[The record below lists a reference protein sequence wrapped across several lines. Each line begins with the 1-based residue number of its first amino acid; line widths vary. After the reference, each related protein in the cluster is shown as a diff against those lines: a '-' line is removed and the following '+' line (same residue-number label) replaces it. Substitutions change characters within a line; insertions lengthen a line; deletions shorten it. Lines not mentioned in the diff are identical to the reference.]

1 MAMCLR
7 KGIALLIAFTLLAA
21 GLLAIPSFAVYA
33 APDDG
38 GRVPYRYSFDKIHTK
53 SHSDTRLVVLRDLEL
68 ELGQPL
74 EAAGWLATDEGVSA
88 YQYLWIPAGGGVGEW
103 ITLTDARIS
112 PRPDLEGA
120 GIPYVS
126 GHGTAGFTFSI
137 EPPEGTADGYYD
149 VYVRALDGMGTPCD
163 LAVLLGL
170 RYGEPDVVTV
180 GAHRISFSR
189 VLREGEASLFGGA
202 TVTEEAIILPP
213 DGGVKLG
220 HFNLAGFEA
229 VKITYEA
236 LNPEAPGKTPV
247 LGLKSA
253 GTYSYGK
260 GSEGYNLTDDL
271 AYTPISLSQSE
282 ILLDLS
288 GCDDYGDLWLTG
300 HLNADLRITKVE
312 FVCNGYG
319 TDRVAAKVY
328 LSEELISSYFTSY
341 NYTDLK
347 PLTDP
352 VLGDVLRMEV
362 KEDTNDPFVFFH
374 AGKLLKDRDVVLD
387 AGEYKYMVFLYR
399 AGTANNTTRMNLYLC
414 AGNITGAT
422 EACNQG
428 VALQNDGKWHYL
440 LVDLTQRENWDGII
454 NGWRF
459 DYISGNSDA
468 GDYVDFASVQFFR
481 TEKAAKAAAGQD
493 PAKGTAFHTGD
504 PFMIKDL
511 CEEQG
516 QESNGDIPTID
527 PADTY
532 VVTEP
537 ATEPPAE
544 PPTNPTDETQAPS
557 PTPEDT
563 TSAPTETEPAGKGC
577 RGALVIPVVLP
588 VLSIPAILLSKRETN
603 NCKKEKRYA

>member
-7 KGIALLIAFTLLAA
+7 KGIALLIVFTLLVA

-74 EAAGWLATDEGVSA
+74 EVAGWLATDEGISA
-88 YQYLWIPAGGGVGEW
+88 YQYLWLPAGGGSGEW
-103 ITLTDARIS
+103 VTLTDAKIS
-112 PRPDLEGA
+112 PRPDLAGA
-120 GIPYVS
+120 GVPYVS
-126 GHGTAGFTFSI
+126 GHSTAGFSFSI
-137 EPPEGTADGYYD
+137 TPPADTADGYYD
-149 VYVRALDGMGTPCD
+149 VYIRALDGMGIPCD
-163 LAVLLGL
+163 LAALLSL
-170 RYGEPDVVTV
+170 RYGEPDLITV
-180 GAHRISFSR
+180 ASQRISFPR
-189 VLREGEASLFGGA
+189 VGREGAASLFGGA

-220 HFNLAGFEA
+220 RFNLAGFEA

-236 LNPEAPGKTPV
+236 VNPEAPGKTPV

-271 AYTPISLSQSE
+271 AYAPLSPEQNE
-282 ILLDLS
+282 ILLDLT
-288 GCDDYGDLWLTG
+288 GCDDHSDVWLTG
-300 HLNADLRITKVE
+300 HLNAEVRITKVE
-312 FVCNGYG
+312 LVCNGYG
-319 TDRVAAKVY
+319 TDRVAAKIY
-328 LSEELISSYFTSY
+328 LSEELISTYFASY
-341 NYTDLK
+341 NYTELK
-347 PLTDP
+347 PLADP
-352 VLGDVLRMEV
+352 TLGDVLRMEV
-362 KEDTNDPFVFFH
+362 KEDTNDPFAFFH
-374 AGKLLKDRDVVLD
+374 AGRLLKDHDIVLD
-387 AGEYKYMVFLYR
+387 ASEYKYMVILYR

-428 VALQNDGKWHYL
+428 VTLQNDGRWHYL

-481 TEKAAKAAAGQD
+481 TSEAAKRAASAD

-504 PFMIKDL
+504 PFVIKDL
-511 CEEQG
+511 SEEQDRG
-516 QESNGDIPTID
+516 TDGETPAID

-537 ATEPPAE
+537 ATEPPTE
-544 PPTNPTDETQAPS
+544 PPTDPADETQAPS
-557 PTPEDT
+557 PEDT
-563 TSAPTETEPAGKGC
+563 TPPPAETDPPGKGC
-577 RGALVIPVVLP
+577 RSTLLISSVLP
-588 VLSIPAILLSKRETN
+588 ALCIPALLLYQREKSN
-603 NCKKEKRYA
+603 HEKENRCV